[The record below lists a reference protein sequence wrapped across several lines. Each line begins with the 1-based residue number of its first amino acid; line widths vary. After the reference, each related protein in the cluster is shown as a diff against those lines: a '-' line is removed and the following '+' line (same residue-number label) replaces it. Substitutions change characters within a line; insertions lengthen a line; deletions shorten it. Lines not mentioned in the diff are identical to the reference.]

1 VIWKPRLI
9 DADDLSAVI
18 DLTSLVFGVGQ
29 HAPKSYV
36 EAYRKVVELD
46 RTFVVDDGD
55 TIAGTGASYSFDLAL
70 PGGGAVPMAGV
81 TEVGVLSTHRRQG
94 ILTALMEAVLDQAVE
109 RGEPVAGLTASE
121 GTIYRRYGF
130 GVAAGFQTVDVH
142 RVHATAELV
151 PVADPGRVRF
161 VSEAEAATL
170 LPSLW
175 ERSWR
180 RVPGELSR
188 KPSWWE
194 ALALDP
200 EDDRDGASGR
210 YVVVHDDAGG
220 TPDGF
225 AIYRIK
231 HGETNGRHDSELQI
245 HELSAGDDAVEAALL
260 RYLLDVDLV
269 DRVRWPGAPVDLPLR
284 WRLADSR
291 AVDVI
296 RERDHLWLRV
306 LDVVA
311 CLEARSYAAD
321 GAAVIEVVD
330 GRRSEVGG
338 VFTFD
343 GARDGAACARTS
355 AEPDVVVDV
364 ATLGSLLLGGVTW
377 ATLQRAGLVDE
388 RTDGTVDRL
397 DAVFRP
403 QRAPYCG
410 TDF

>member
-9 DADDLSAVI
+9 DDAELPAVI

-29 HAPKSYV
+29 RAPKSYAEV
-36 EAYRKVVELD
+36 YREVVEID

-55 TIAGTGASYSFDLAL
+55 VLAGTAASYSFDLAL

-81 TEVGVLSTHRRQG
+81 TEVVVLPTHRRQG
-94 ILTALMEAVLDQAVE
+94 VLTALMGAVLDQAVE
-109 RGEPVAGLTASE
+109 RGEPLAGLTASE
-121 GTIYRRYGF
+121 ATIYRRYGY
-130 GVAAGFQTVDVH
+130 GVAAGFHTTKVR
-142 RVHATAELV
+142 RVRAAPLV
-151 PVADPGRVRF
+151 PVDDPGRVRF
-161 VSEAEAATL
+161 LSEDEATVV
-170 LPSLW
+170 LPGVW

-180 RVPGELSR
+180 RRPGELSR
-188 KPSWWE
+188 KASWWP
-194 ALALDP
+194 ALAIDP
-200 EDDRDGASGR
+200 EDDRDGASAR
-210 YVVVHDDAGG
+210 YLVAHEDASGAA
-220 TPDGF
+220 DGY
-225 AIYRIK
+225 AIYRFK
-231 HGETNGRHDSELQI
+231 DTDVGPGYELQI
-245 HELSAGDDAVEAALL
+245 HDLAAADDAVEAALL

-269 DRVRWPGAPVDLPLR
+269 HHVLWMAAPVDLPLS
-284 WRLADSR
+284 WQLADSR
-291 AVDVI
+291 AVDVTAL
-296 RERDHLWLRV
+296 RDHLWLRV

-311 CLEARSYAAD
+311 CLEARSYVAD

-330 GRRSEVGG
+330 GRRPEVGG

-377 ATLQRAGLVDE
+377 ATLRRAGLVDE

-403 QRAPYCG
+403 ERAPYCG